1 MKEISGGVVAAKGFR
16 AAGIRVGVK
25 ATALPMDGQAKKDLM
40 LLLSDRRC
48 AAAGMFT
55 TNQVK
60 AAPVYVTKD
69 HIADGAC
76 WGVIANSGNANACA
90 PNSKRHALEMCEAA
104 AAETGLS
111 AEDFAVAS
119 TGVIGQELNIAPILR
134 GLPTLAGKLS
144 GEAQASDDA
153 ARAIMTTDTVKKEI
167 ALETEIGGKTVR
179 IGGIAKG
186 SGMIHPNMGTMLSFV
201 TTDCAITPMM
211 LNELVHEVVPRTFN
225 RVTVDGDTSTNDTFL
240 VLANGAAE
248 NKLIDWKGPD
258 YAALK
263 EALMAVC
270 TYLARKMAADGEGAS
285 RLVTCTVHGAENEAK
300 AERLSRSVVGSSLV
314 KAAMFGADANW
325 GRVLCAMGYSG
336 AQFDPETVDVTFRS
350 PAGEVAVC
358 ALGSALDFDEDLAK
372 QVLSQDEV
380 VIDVKLRE
388 GDGEATCWGC
398 DLTYEYVKINGDYR
412 S

>member
-1 MKEISGGVVAAKGFR
+1 MVWVIILLTASSVRSGSP
-16 AAGIRVGVK
+16 K
-25 ATALPMDGQAKKDLM
+25 AE
-40 LLLSDRRC
+40 
-48 AAAGMFT
+48 
-55 TNQVK
+55 
-60 AAPVYVTKD
+60 
-69 HIADGAC
+69 
-76 WGVIANSGNANACA
+76 
-90 PNSKRHALEMCEAA
+90 KR
-104 AAETGLS
+104 
-111 AEDFAVAS
+111 
-119 TGVIGQELNIAPILR
+119 
-134 GLPTLAGKLS
+134 
-144 GEAQASDDA
+144 
-153 ARAIMTTDTVKKEI
+153 
-167 ALETEIGGKTVR
+167 
-179 IGGIAKG
+179 
-186 SGMIHPNMGTMLSFV
+186 
-201 TTDCAITPMM
+201 
-211 LNELVHEVVPRTFN
+211 
-225 RVTVDGDTSTNDTFL
+225 
-240 VLANGAAE
+240 
-248 NKLIDWKGPD
+248 
-258 YAALK
+258 
-263 EALMAVC
+263 

>member
-25 ATALPMDGQAKKDLM
+25 ASALPMDGEAKKDLM
-40 LLLSDRRC
+40 MILSDRRC

-60 AAPVYVTKD
+60 AAPVYVTKE
-69 HIADGAC
+69 HIADGSC

-90 PNSKRHALEMCEAA
+90 PNSRIHALEMCEAA
-104 AAETGLS
+104 AEETGH
-111 AEDFAVAS
+111 EPGDFAVAS
-119 TGVIGQELNIAPILR
+119 TGVIGQELNIGAIVK
-134 GLPTLAGKLS
+134 GLPALAGALS
-144 GEAQASDDA
+144 DAVSASDDA

-167 ALETEIGGKTVR
+167 AVEIEIGGRTVR
-179 IGGIAKG
+179 LGGIAKG

-201 TTDCAITPMM
+201 TTDCAITPHM
-211 LNELVHEVVPRTFN
+211 LSELVHEVVPRTFN

-240 VLANGAAE
+240 VLANGMAA
-248 NKLIDWKGPD
+248 NPLIDWKGTD
-258 YAALK
+258 YMALR
-263 EALMAVC
+263 EALMTVC
-270 TYLARKMAADGEGAS
+270 TDLARKMAGDGEGAS
-285 RLVTCTVHGAENEAK
+285 RLVTCTVRGAENEAK
-300 AERLSRSVVGSSLV
+300 AERLSRAVVGSSLV

-336 AQFDPETVDVTFRS
+336 ASFDPETVDIAFRS
-350 PAGEVAVC
+350 QTGTVAVC
-358 ALGSALDFDEDLAK
+358 ALGSALDFDEDAAK
-372 QVLSQDEV
+372 AVLSQDEV
-380 VIDVKLRE
+380 IIDVKLRE
-388 GDGEATCWGC
+388 GEGEATCWGC